1 MTSIRRQFKF
11 AAAFAVALGLS
22 AGTAAAATPLGAYST
37 KGSFSFVATPN
48 LHPPKIRETLHT
60 RASKLG
66 SGLFLMANFKDLTNP
81 KPMIGQSGPLILD
94 NRLQPVWFKP
104 TNINNLATD
113 LTVQTYNGKPAL
125 AWWEGVVSPTGA
137 TVSGT
142 VNVVDQR
149 YRKIA
154 SLSGDTKDG
163 WVISPHESV
172 VSGHTVWVT
181 VYRNLPMDL
190 SLQGGVS
197 NGVLTDSGVQ
207 QYDLKTGK
215 LLFTWTAFNPGGTP
229 HIPLSASQAHP
240 ASPAAVNAAGHVIPW
255 DAYHINSI
263 QLIGSHTMLVSMRN
277 TWAAYLVD
285 TTTGNVIWTLS
296 GKPSGAGGT
305 FALPAGLGFEW
316 QHMVR
321 LLRGNRVS
329 LFDDA
334 CCPNVGG
341 VFKNPSGPSRGLV
354 LQLDTTHNTASLA
367 GSYPRAKNFDAAFLG
382 STELL
387 SNGNVLV
394 GWGSQP
400 FFSVYS
406 KSGKLLM
413 DAALPSP
420 DLSYRV
426 VMQKWVGT
434 PTYPPVGN
442 VRQKHGRSTVYAS
455 WNGATEVA
463 SWRVLAGKDSHH
475 LAVVTTRTRT
485 GFETSISVPHRFK
498 AYEVVALDG
507 RGKALGH
514 SKLFPQQVQFG
525 GY

>member
-1 MTSIRRQFKF
+1 LTSIRRYLQF
-11 AAAFAVALGLS
+11 AAAFAAILGLS
-22 AGTAAAATPLGAYST
+22 AGSAAAATPLGAYST

-60 RASKLG
+60 SSSKLG
-66 SGLFLMANFKDLTNP
+66 SGLFLMANFKDLTQTT
-81 KPMIGQSGPLILD
+81 PMVGQSGPLILD
-94 NRLQPVWFKP
+94 KRLQPVWFKP
-104 TNINNLATD
+104 TDPHHLGKLATD

-125 AWWEGVVSPTGA
+125 AWWEGAVSPSGA
-137 TVSGT
+137 TISGT

-149 YRKIA
+149 YRTIA

-172 VSGHTVWVT
+172 ISGHTVWVT

-190 SLQGGVS
+190 SSQGGLS

-207 QYDLKTGK
+207 QYDLRTGK
-215 LLFTWTAFNPGGTP
+215 LLFTWSAFNGGAP
-229 HIPLSASQAHP
+229 HIPLTQSQTRP
-240 ASPAAVNAAGHVIPW
+240 APVLAAGHVIPW

-285 TTTGNVIWTLS
+285 TRTGNVIWTLS
-296 GKPSGAGGT
+296 GKGRAGGGT
-305 FALPAGLGFEW
+305 FALPANGAFEW

-321 LLRGNRVS
+321 LLSHNRVS

-334 CCPNVGG
+334 CCPNIGG
-341 VFKNPSGPSRGLV
+341 VFKNPTGPSRGLI
-354 LQLDTTHNTASLA
+354 LQLDTAHNTASLV
-367 GSYPRAKNFDAAFLG
+367 GSYPRSRSFDAAFLG

-426 VMQKWVGT
+426 VLQNWVGK
-434 PTYPPVGN
+434 PTYPPVGA
-442 VRQKHGRSTVYAS
+442 VHQSHGRSTVFAS

-475 LAVVTTRTRT
+475 LALVATRTRR
-485 GFETSISVPHRFK
+485 GFETSISFPRTFK
-498 AYEVVALDG
+498 TYEVVALDG
-507 RGKALGH
+507 RGKTLGR
-514 SKLFPQQVQFG
+514 SKQFPHHVQFG